1 MGRCTVL
8 SQFIGKEPGIGN
20 ARDSSKATH
29 PVRVRTKIQA
39 VPASPPGGGVG
50 GKEIEGPDASGEGN
64 RTLRAGNQPWYFQ
77 TLAEVNRRGSS
88 GFRKATLLQAQ
99 GNSLSRQ
106 RGNRK
111 VSRSNPIH
119 TKLQDK
125 RMRSSL
131 TSSDV
136 ESVPGKE
143 IKTVTSLGLQSSS
156 VG

>member
-1 MGRCTVL
+1 MGRCAVL
-8 SQFIGKEPGIGN
+8 SQFIGKEPGVGK

-39 VPASPPGGGVG
+39 VPAPRGGGG
-50 GKEIEGPDASGEGN
+50 GKEIEGPHASGEGN

-99 GNSLSRQ
+99 GNSLSRE

-125 RMRSSL
+125 RMRSSV
-131 TSSDV
+131 TSNDV